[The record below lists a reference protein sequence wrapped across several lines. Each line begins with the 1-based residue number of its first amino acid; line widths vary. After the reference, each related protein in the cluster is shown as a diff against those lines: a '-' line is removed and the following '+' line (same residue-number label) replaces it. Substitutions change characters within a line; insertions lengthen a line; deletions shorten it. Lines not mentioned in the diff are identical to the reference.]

1 MASIPGYVS
10 VLTGSGESILDPRK
24 VSLIRKMGETIE
36 EGTGRRLIQYKYTY
50 DYGHRGHLEHDVFV
64 PADREYDFAGEVA
77 AALAERSAP
86 GWVDQL

>member
-1 MASIPGYVS
+1 MSIPGYVT

-24 VSLIRKMGETIE
+24 VSLIRKVGETVE
-36 EGTGRRLIQYKYTY
+36 EGTGRSLVQYKYAY
-50 DYGHRGHLEHDVFV
+50 DCGDRGRVEHDVFV
-64 PADREYDFAGEVA
+64 PADREYDFADEIA